1 MLSEVSGRFMPNRV
15 IVGVADPAN
24 PPLQDSPLLEQRVM
38 QDGRPTAYV
47 CENYAC
53 QLPVTDAAALAA
65 QLGA

>member
-1 MLSEVSGRFMPNRV
+1 MYG
-15 IVGVADPAN
+15 DPAK

-38 QDGRPTAYV
+38 QEGLSTAYV

-65 QLGA
+65 QLDS